1 MDAEQELDKLRI
13 IVLVLIGLRL
23 ALSLVVFVGK
33 IFVTKQSS
41 LSLILLYGLSP
52 SGLLLLLPQLI
63 PLVWL
68 MPAFFL
74 YQGNKA
80 GFTLARTFAVLL
92 IVLNITGLFMIVLS
106 PVSGVLSLMLVLIA
120 AAIFYFSN
128 KAIRYFPKEETKGV
142 PAIINEANAQFVK
155 MVFFVAAGL
164 VTASPGLFVVWQ
176 NVALQGKFS
185 MIQLTISLAVFLAG
199 GFVGSVVASSL
210 RKNLEEGRESI
221 AKFAIFSG
229 ANAGVVCGA
238 LAQFG
243 LWGSLLLSAGN
254 SDLGGL
260 SFNIFILAIAVVVGA
275 GLGLVAGVAGSLVAC
290 TVAKR
295 FMVEG

>member
-1 MDAEQELDKLRI
+1 MDAEQELDKLRL

-33 IFVTKQSS
+33 LFVTKQSS
-41 LSLILLYGLSP
+41 LGLILRYGLSP

-128 KAIRYFPKEETKGV
+128 KAIGYFPKEEMQTV
-142 PAIINEANAQFVK
+142 PVQVNDANASFIK
-155 MVFFVAAGL
+155 GVFFVAAGL
-164 VTASPGLFVVWQ
+164 VTASISLFVLLGQ
-176 NVALQGKFS
+176 FS
-185 MIQLTISLAVFLAG
+185 MERLAISLVVFLAG
-199 GFVGSVVASSL
+199 GCVGYIVASKL
-210 RKNLEEGRESI
+210 RENLEEG
-221 AKFAIFSG
+221 KQPFSQFVNSTG
-229 ANAGVVCGA
+229 ATAGAVCGA
-238 LAQFG
+238 VAQLGIYGFTGWLIFAVPFG
-243 LWGSLLLSAGN
+243 
-254 SDLGGL
+254 
-260 SFNIFILAIAVVVGA
+260 AVVGTGIGVLGA
-275 GLGLVAGVAGSLVAC
+275 LIAC
-290 TVAKR
+290 YMAKN
-295 FMVEG
+295 FMVER